1 MKVTEAAKI
10 LGRSESMVREYARA
24 SGLQRVHGAYDITQ
38 DMVTEWMSSPPSTRG
53 ASAGRRPRKK
63 PELDGPK
70 ILESLR
76 GLETPGER
84 ARRLLARKRRKDR
97 LMAAIRSCNERS
109 V

>member
-1 MKVTEAAKI
+1 
-10 LGRSESMVREYARA
+10 MVREYARV
-24 SGLQRVHGAYDITQ
+24 SGLQRVGGAYDIPP
-38 DMVTEWMSSPPSTRG
+38 DMVDDWMSNPPSTRG

-70 ILESLR
+70 ILESIR

-84 ARRLLARKRRKDR
+84 ARRLLARKRRKYR
-97 LMAAIRSCNERS
+97 LMVAIRRCNERS